1 MPITLPASPAPSI
14 LSPAEVTHGGDP
26 PGEGPHTVIRPRTV
40 QLTSRPTAM
49 AAERQEDKLSRKS
62 AKKAAHRPE
71 KARFAMD
78 GGRLR
83 QHSID
88 AEPARNPVFDAIGRG
103 LMTLGQKV
111 RTRGVDSGRI

>member
-1 MPITLPASPAPSI
+1 M
-14 LSPAEVTHGGDP
+14 
-26 PGEGPHTVIRPRTV
+26 
-40 QLTSRPTAM
+40 
-49 AAERQEDKLSRKS
+49 SRKS
-62 AKKAAHRPE
+62 AKKAAGKPDE
-71 KARFAMD
+71 ARFAVD

-111 RTRGVDSGRI
+111 NRRGFDPGRI